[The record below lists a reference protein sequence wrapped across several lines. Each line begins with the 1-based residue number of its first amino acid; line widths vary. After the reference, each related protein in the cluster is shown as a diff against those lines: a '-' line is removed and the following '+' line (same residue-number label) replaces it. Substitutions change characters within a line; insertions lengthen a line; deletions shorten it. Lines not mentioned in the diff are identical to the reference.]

1 MILGNKPENSR
12 SSQGNLVDSVSMGAV
27 RTSTTYPQL
36 NLNAPSSALRSS
48 VPLDRPQRA
57 VREEPTRV
65 IGDLHTPLHDDM
77 RSKIESASLRSSQ
90 TSDQRTVI
98 HNITT
103 NITPTDENI
112 SLSEEIISGINK
124 ASEAF
129 FANVTR
135 EELITRFVPSQES
148 RVRRRKVV
156 ASLHEDTITSTLDNI
171 TSDEFVTNLPVLHTV
186 PSLAGPSNIAIFVP
200 PQGAEATTS
209 TTNDKPDNVGVDES
223 VAPLPSSH
231 ILTSGIRGNL
241 ATAMNNIY
249 LSPAKRG
256 MNTTPSGYAGELFV
270 LSHFPSR

>member
-1 MILGNKPENSR
+1 
-12 SSQGNLVDSVSMGAV
+12 
-27 RTSTTYPQL
+27 
-36 NLNAPSSALRSS
+36 
-48 VPLDRPQRA
+48 
-57 VREEPTRV
+57 
-65 IGDLHTPLHDDM
+65 
-77 RSKIESASLRSSQ
+77 
-90 TSDQRTVI
+90 VI
-98 HNITT
+98 HNIAT
-103 NITPTDENI
+103 NIIPTDENI

-148 RVRRRKVV
+148 RVRRRNVV
-156 ASLHEDTITSTLDNI
+156 ASPHEDTITSTLDYI
-171 TSDEFVTNLPVLHTV
+171 ASEEFVTNLPVLHTV
-186 PSLAGPSNIAIFVP
+186 PSLAGPSNIATFMP
-200 PQGAEATTS
+200 PQGAEGTTS
-209 TTNDKPDNVGVDES
+209 TTNDKLDNVGVDES
-223 VAPLPSSH
+223 VTPLPSSH